1 MPWAL
6 VAMAA
11 LQIGAS
17 FLQQKE
23 SMKAAQRAGERSA
36 AKATENQ
43 NRLVQEAQRE
53 RRQAQGAFGGT
64 LLGGQPTT
72 AAEQV
77 SQRGTVLTQA
87 DTQKRSLLG
96 G

>member
-53 RRQAQGAFGGT
+53 RRQAQGAFGT
-64 LLGGQPTT
+64 VLGGQPTT

-87 DTQKRSLLG
+87 DTQQRSLLG